1 MMRPIAE
8 QQLLVEV
15 LSASVG
21 HPGVLCHAA
30 YCSIGLGRIAERP
43 GGDVPVILGSSGD
56 PSGHRVHFFAKSYAA
71 TLIEPSRQ
79 ATVAAEFGIERF
91 AKAYGLEPLGTG
103 IGLGMVTRYDAYLC
117 VYEADSLSQIGLTEQ
132 TTSDP
137 EAADVDEAPA
147 VLANA
152 EGARVCLLIPYGYVM
167 GILRFDPVRRR
178 MVMTDGPLESA
189 SYTVLRSGLS
199 IKPTTSRVMPK
210 AIQNE
215 LGSEPSA
222 VYDLHRHC
230 GWKERIEEV
239 GRMYVFD

>member
-15 LSASVG
+15 LSTNTG

-30 YCSIGLGRIAERP
+30 YCSIGLWRVAERP
-43 GGDVPVILGSSGD
+43 GGDVPVILGSSGN

-71 TLIEPSRQ
+71 TLIDPSRQ

-117 VYEADSLSQIGLTEQ
+117 VYEADDLSQIGLTEQ

-137 EAADVDEAPA
+137 AAAEVDHTPDVLRGAD
-147 VLANA
+147 
-152 EGARVCLLIPYGYVM
+152 GARVCLMMPYGYILGV
-167 GILRFDPVRRR
+167 LRFDPTRRR
-178 MVMTDGPLESA
+178 VVITDGELDSA

-199 IKPTTSRVMPK
+199 IKPTTSRVLPK
-210 AIQNE
+210 MIQNE
-215 LGSEPSA
+215 LGSTPSA
-222 VYDLHRHC
+222 AYDLHRHC

-239 GRMYVFD
+239 GKLYVF

>member
-8 QQLLVEV
+8 QKLLLDV
-15 LSASVG
+15 LSANTG
-21 HPGVLCHAA
+21 HPGVLCHAG
-30 YCSIGLGRIAERP
+30 YCSIGLCRIAERP
-43 GGDVPVILGSSGD
+43 GGDVPEILGSTGD
-56 PSGHRVHFFAKSYAA
+56 PSIHRVHFFAKSYAA
-71 TLIEPSRQ
+71 TLIDPSRQ
-79 ATVAAEFGIERF
+79 AAVAAEFGIERF

-117 VYEADSLSQIGLTEQ
+117 VYEADGLSQIGLTEQ

-147 VLANA
+147 VLAGA
-152 EGARVCLLIPYGYVM
+152 DGARVCFMMPYGYILGV
-167 GILRFDPVRRR
+167 LRFDPTRRR
-178 MVMTDGPLESA
+178 LVLTDGYLDSP

-199 IKPTTSRVMPK
+199 IKPTTSRVIPK

-215 LGSEPSA
+215 LGATPSA
-222 VYDLHRHC
+222 AYDLHRHC
-230 GWKERIEEV
+230 GWKERIEDV